1 MHIVSI
7 LYIILQQHLRPTHCS
22 NLKLREGEMFPL
34 SHKFQSLKIEILQ
47 DSLHLSIPPAEIDH
61 TCSVANI
68 NVYFEDHEHRIIAK
82 TLRHLSFLGHLRL
95 PFRFLAY
102 SLQ

>member
-1 MHIVSI
+1 M
-7 LYIILQQHLRPTHCS
+7 LQQHLRPTHCS

-34 SHKFQSLKIEILQ
+34 SHKFQSMKFEILQ
-47 DSLHLSIPPAEIDH
+47 DTLHLSFSPAEIDR
-61 TCSVANI
+61 TSSVANI

-82 TLRHLSFLGHLRL
+82 TLCHLSFLGHLRL